1 MKFDSIIRE
10 MSVRFAKIRSGLDIG
25 YADESVTEQ
34 FRRVRGGVW
43 MSVAATEEIP
53 YDDAQFDVVVVNGE
67 IISQTLAREANRVL
81 RPDGCLFFTVSEKT
95 GKQRGFTPAEI
106 SKMVREGFD
115 ILVLKRPKW
124 WYFGLR
130 GRTITVCARKK
141 AWREH
146 KDFIREGSL
155 PFTPFR
161 SRS

>member
-1 MKFDSIIRE
+1 MNVDGVVRE
-10 MSVRFAKIRSGLDIG
+10 LSARFSRVRSGLDVG
-25 YADESVTEQ
+25 FCDEAVTEQ

-43 MSVAATEEIP
+43 MSVAAEAEFP
-53 YDDAQFDVVVVNGE
+53 FDDAQFDVVVMNGALM
-67 IISQTLAREANRVL
+67 SQALAREANRVL
-81 RPDGCLFFTVSEKT
+81 RPDGCLFFTVAEKT
-95 GKQRGFTPAEI
+95 RKQQGFSPAEI
-106 SKMVREGFD
+106 YKMVREGFD

-124 WYFGLR
+124 WSFGLL

-146 KDFIREGSL
+146 KDFIREGTL